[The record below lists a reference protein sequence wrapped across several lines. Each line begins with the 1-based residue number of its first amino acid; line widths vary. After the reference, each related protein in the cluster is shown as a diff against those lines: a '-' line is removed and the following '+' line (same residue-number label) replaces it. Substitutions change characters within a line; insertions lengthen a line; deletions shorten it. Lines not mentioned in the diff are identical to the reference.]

1 VGSATTSPPLTPPL
15 PIRTS
20 GLLVL
25 AVLTALY
32 CVAIVFGGILWLTLP
47 LGLLTLFFTP
57 GYGLVAIGVGE
68 RRRWPWYLTTVL
80 VVGLS
85 VGFNIALGLLLLVGH
100 YGLLPLL
107 LGISALVLLF
117 LGAVAQFS
125 RSGEATDR
133 AFATMVRAE
142 LGLRGYSPA
151 QRGAAYALVVAIL
164 IVIAGMAYIASV
176 NPREKS
182 DVSFG
187 ITGPQGTIVGLP
199 IALNV
204 KVAATFVVNVGN
216 NGTAQAWT
224 LFISANATAAEANGK
239 PLNVTPPVPQFVA
252 WNSPLVLANGNFS
265 NTSLGVLAPNE
276 VLTLNVSLQFNTTLS
291 GTVGSTTNYT
301 VTFELLPAGGN
312 VPVREASWFFFIKVP
327 VPAQSLPSAAGRAWD

>member
-1 VGSATTSPPLTPPL
+1 M
-15 PIRTS
+15 
-20 GLLVL
+20 LLVL
-25 AVLTALY
+25 AVLTAIY
-32 CVAIVFGGILWLTLP
+32 CVAIVLGSILWLTVP

-68 RRRWPWYLTTVL
+68 RRRWPWYLTAVV

-85 VGFNIALGLLLLVGH
+85 VGFNIAIGLLLLVGH

-107 LGISALVLLF
+107 LAISALVLLF

-125 RSGEATDR
+125 RSGEATDHG
-133 AFATMVRAE
+133 FVSMVRSD
-142 LGLRGYSPA
+142 LGLRGYTPA
-151 QRGAAYALVVAIL
+151 QRGAAYALIVAIL

-199 IALNV
+199 IALNT

-224 LFISANATAAEANGK
+224 LYVSANATAAEANGK
-239 PLNVTPPVPQFVA
+239 PFNFTPPVPQFVA

-276 VLTLNVSLQFNTTLS
+276 ALSFNVTVQFNTTLS

-312 VPVREASWFFFIKVP
+312 VPVREASWFFFIKF
-327 VPAQSLPSAAGRAWD
+327 PAPAKPMPSAAERTWD